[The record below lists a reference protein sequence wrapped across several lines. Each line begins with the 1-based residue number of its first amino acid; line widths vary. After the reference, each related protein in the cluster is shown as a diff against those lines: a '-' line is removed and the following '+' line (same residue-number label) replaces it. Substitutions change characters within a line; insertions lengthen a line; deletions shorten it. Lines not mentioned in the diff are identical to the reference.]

1 MLHKENIPFIFL
13 GNPRKW
19 IYDSYI
25 VENVSLRFDN
35 NITSVLIEMYD
46 DECTLNNS
54 PAHREPIPNKFLNS
68 IMRHGMFSNVSVQ
81 RGMAARVNIWSKLNE
96 IETQNSEKESLS
108 LLNQSLH
115 RITLFWRK
123 TVWSVK
129 PCLRSFFHPLFEPE
143 IMSTKGAIAPS
154 SQPITQFNYIN
165 ILFNIGSVQRRILL
179 EAKTIPKRLCSVLQ
193 RLTTQQWKP
202 RPAFQI
208 MTFSKFVKDINV
220 RIGNRCDISIKL
232 HDRKVITITSVPFG
246 LLRNFLKMCSNIH
259 MAHYTASETRDHN
272 TTKPLLAINNTTKAQ
287 RLFELSTASETT
299 DRAKVCS
306 TTEQLSAINNKT
318 TAQGL
323 FKLSEIV
330 EVFSRGKFSTQ
341 RQAFSNIV
349 PLSKCFFANI
359 KINRWTPQIFLN
371 ECSPRYNQTPSKEIK
386 PWTSHINCF
395 LSWFSFS
402 NSLNMYIPYAIGQ
415 ATSHSGENIP
425 AREDHRVVVDEEVC
439 SDYISECLATDGW
452 TKQTTSQRMDNRS
465 DCDEF
470 KDEFNAGVYDFFEN
484 VNSEHGTIVGE
495 NGFSNCTDRE
505 RGEDTYYNP
514 CGYDFRSDCDEFKDE
529 FNAGVYDFFENV
541 NSENGTIVGENGFS
555 NCTDRERGEDTYYNP
570 CGYDFFSE
578 PITFDTKVDE
588 PFNQENG
595 DTKHTV
601 ATDHEI
607 IEYEMHTTSEDWLI
621 GDGGDY
627 GMFEELTTVDNF
639 RNDEDHSI
647 EQVAREYQMFSETV
661 PDNLAHIYIPMK
673 ELSDIVFAESSDGEA
688 IPYASGGFG
697 DIFQARLT
705 ETLKSVI
712 VKKIKNMKFVDV
724 IREMKIQQYLMP
736 GQYVPEVYG
745 LIGGPGFPETMILQ
759 EFCADGK
766 MIKYELFLHTRTGY
780 LRYFPGWKILS
791 LTQVILSMLLR
802 EDCIW
807 VVLELTHMVVK

>member
-1 MLHKENIPFIFL
+1 MEAFILHKENIPFIFL
-13 GNPRKW
+13 GNQRKW
-19 IYDSYI
+19 IYDSYPRNNI
-25 VENVSLRFDN
+25 VETVSLRFDN
-35 NITSVLIEMYD
+35 NITSVLIEMYN
-46 DECTLNNS
+46 DECTFNNGR
-54 PAHREPIPNKFLNS
+54 AHREFIPNEFLNS
-68 IMRHGMFSNVSVQ
+68 LMRHGMFSNVSSQ
-81 RGMAARVNIWSKLNE
+81 TRMTTRVNIWSKLNE
-96 IETQNSEKESLS
+96 METKNSEKESLP
-108 LLNQSLH
+108 LLNQSLR
-115 RITLFWRK
+115 RITLFLRK

-129 PCLRSFFHPLFEPE
+129 PCLGPIFHLLFEPE

-154 SQPITQFNYIN
+154 LQPITQFNYIN
-165 ILFNIGSVQRRILL
+165 ILFNIGSVQRRVLL
-179 EAKTIPKRLCSVLQ
+179 EAKTIPKRLFSALQ
-193 RLTTQQWKP
+193 GLTTQQCKKP

-232 HDRKVITITSVPFG
+232 HNRKAITIAFVPFG
-246 LLRNFLKMCSNIH
+246 LIRRFLKMCFSIH
-259 MAHYTASETRDHN
+259 MAHYTASETMDHADVDN
-272 TTKPLLAINNTTKAQ
+272 TTKQLLAINNTTTEQ

-299 DRAKVCS
+299 DRTKVCN
-306 TTEQLSAINNKT
+306 TTEQISLINNKT
-318 TAQGL
+318 TSQGL

-330 EVFSRGKFSTQ
+330 EVCSRGKFSTQ

-359 KINRWTPQIFLN
+359 KINRWTPQNFLN
-371 ECSPRYNQTPSKEIK
+371 ECSSTYNQTPSKEIK
-386 PWTSHINCF
+386 PLTSHINGF

-415 ATSHSGENIP
+415 ATSHLDENMP

-484 VNSEHGTIVGE
+484 VNSE
-495 NGFSNCTDRE
+495 
-505 RGEDTYYNP
+505 
-514 CGYDFRSDCDEFKDE
+514 
-529 FNAGVYDFFENV
+529 
-541 NSENGTIVGENGFS
+541 NGTIVGENGFS
-555 NCTDRERGEDTYYNP
+555 NCADRERGEDTYYNP

-578 PITFDTKVDE
+578 PITLDTKVDE
-588 PFNQENG
+588 PDNQENG

-607 IEYEMHTTSEDWLI
+607 IEYEMPTISEDWLI
-621 GDGGDY
+621 GDSGDY

-639 RNDEDHSI
+639 RNDEEQSI
-647 EQVAREYQMFSETV
+647 EQVAREYQMFGETV

-697 DIFQARLT
+697 DIFLARLT

-712 VKKIKNMKFVDV
+712 VKKVKNMKFVDV
-724 IREMKIQQYLMP
+724 IRETKIQQYLMP

-766 MIKYELFLHTRTGY
+766 EIK
-780 LRYFPGWKILS
+780 LS
-791 LTQVILSMLLR
+791 FSFTPDTDI
-802 EDCIW
+802 
-807 VVLELTHMVVK
+807 